1 MTERM
6 GNRLLV
12 GGALGVFL
20 VGMLLAVA
28 FGVGDGDEGRTAAPT
43 TTAATRRPAPRPKP
57 SPRPARFVR
66 LAPAGAFDP
75 EGDGRERDEEAGL
88 AVDGRADTAWRTE
101 RYSSFFK
108 DGVGLVLDAGRTV
121 RVEQVVVDTPTPGYR
136 AEIRLGA
143 SRERPVRRRLARPD
157 GHGTDALP
165 GRAARGPVRRRL
177 GRRAAARLGRRGG
190 GGARPGAIEY
200 SGVD

>member
-12 GGALGVFL
+12 GGALGVFV
-20 VGMLLAVA
+20 VGMLLAVV
-28 FGVGDGDEGRTAAPT
+28 FGVGGGDEGRTAAPAEPATT
-43 TTAATRRPAPRPKP
+43 TTARPAPRPAP
-57 SPRPARFVR
+57 RPRPARFVR

-101 RYSSFFK
+101 RYRSFFK

-121 RVEQVVVDTPTPGYR
+121 RVEQVVVDTRTPGYR

-143 SRERPVRRRLARPD
+143 SRDGPFAVASPARTLTARTRFPVGRR
-157 GHGTDALP
+157 P
-165 GRAARGPVRRRL
+165 GRYVVVWVVELPPDSAGEVAEVRVRAR
-177 GRRAAARLGRRGG
+177 
-190 GGARPGAIEY
+190 
-200 SGVD
+200 

>member
-12 GGALGVFL
+12 GCALGVFV

-28 FGVGDGDEGRTAAPT
+28 SGVGGGDEGRTAAPT
-43 TTAATRRPAPRPKP
+43 TTGATRRPAPRPTP

-121 RVEQVVVDTPTPGYR
+121 RIEQVVVDTPTPGYR

-143 SRERPVRRRLARPD
+143 ARDGPFVVASPARTVTARTRFPVARRTGRYVVVWVVELPPDSAGEVAEVRVRAR
-157 GHGTDALP
+157 
-165 GRAARGPVRRRL
+165 
-177 GRRAAARLGRRGG
+177 
-190 GGARPGAIEY
+190 
-200 SGVD
+200 

>member
-12 GGALGVFL
+12 GGALGVFV

-28 FGVGDGDEGRTAAPT
+28 SGVGGGDEGRTAAPT
-43 TTAATRRPAPRPKP
+43 TTAATRRPAPRPTP

-121 RVEQVVVDTPTPGYR
+121 RIEQVVVDTPTPGYR

-143 SRERPVRRRLARPD
+143 ARD
-157 GHGTDALP
+157 GHGEDALP
-165 GRAARGPVRRRL
+165 GRAAHGPVRRRL

-190 GGARPGAIEY
+190 GGARPGAIE
-200 SGVD
+200 